1 MEKYGCFLQ
10 PLGWMK
16 AEFACKVQSDS
27 SRFVWLPNAN
37 SNDID
42 NRLHCSICTPLDDG
56 EALKDLYTAVEAFM
70 PDNSVACLATMASC
84 VMGAAYQQIIS
95 TSGHVGVP
103 FMFGNPGSCK
113 TEAIL
118 CGLSL
123 FGAQDTHLMNS
134 QTTPS
139 YLFGTLKRTTIPI
152 AVDDISEKT
161 QDTWEELIIDAYNNT
176 ARGTRSYSVE
186 SFSTLPIL
194 SANWRFPSGKGRAFT
209 RCISIPFVEHK
220 DEPNAPQLYSNLK
233 RARRN
238 ASASEGELIQWCT
251 EFSTDDAQMSLQGD
265 LFRTTSAIYE
275 RPRTFQDDDD
285 NLYAL
290 FPQGRLHAI
299 LLSVYTDHGIV
310 VIATMETFYSLQ
322 ISVMSLTTHVGILY
336 PLRWRHWLRQALP
349 TPLPTFQILEMLS
362 TLSSLC
368 WPRMLLTFP
377 RMRSVHDFIYSYIEG
392 YEIASYIYCCAED

>member
-1 MEKYGCFLQ
+1 MFMFCRECYLPMSELSNLKQFSAHINLVFPGGALFLVCND
-10 PLGWMK
+10 
-16 AEFACKVQSDS
+16 AEFKRLFMELTCTFLKANHRHVNGVSIISRSTIGDGEVWMFSPTTRLDESGICMQSDS

-56 EALKDLYTAVEAFM
+56 EELKDLYTAVEAFM

-113 TEAIL
+113 MEAIL

-123 FGAQDTHLMNS
+123 FGAQEKHLMNS

-139 YLFGTLKRTTIPI
+139 YLFGTLKHTTIPI

-238 ASASEGELIQWCT
+238 ASASVGELIRWCT

-275 RPRTFQDDDD
+275 
-285 NLYAL
+285 NA
-290 FPQGRLHAI
+290 HARFKTMMTIFMHFFLKVGCMPFFYQCI
-299 LLSVYTDHGIV
+299 L
-310 VIATMETFYSLQ
+310 TM
-322 ISVMSLTTHVGILY
+322 
-336 PLRWRHWLRQALP
+336 A
-349 TPLPTFQILEMLS
+349 
-362 TLSSLC
+362 
-368 WPRMLLTFP
+368 
-377 RMRSVHDFIYSYIEG
+377 
-392 YEIASYIYCCAED
+392 